1 MRLLITV
8 FATCIATTAFADCI
22 DGMRDTTQREIEFH
36 KRVTAVLTEA
46 LPAPP
51 PNWTLAPPREQ
62 AVGGFCKGDP
72 EGDFEVRVTASF
84 IYHPPKEEGDRL
96 YAEYKKLQSE
106 IDSLKQLPPAV
117 AKERQAWLDKMS
129 EANRASNRAAK
140 EGNKALAKQKD
151 SEAEEYSRKGR
162 EVRDTYLAS
171 VRRQVDDLES
181 RQKALDYR
189 GSAVNVTLV
198 ANERAPRR
206 LDPAAASE
214 VVAGKLPTPQSPG
227 LKVHNVR
234 VVMEGPAARR
244 EKILAALDKNKVARI
259 VQ

>member
-1 MRLLITV
+1 MRLLIAA
-8 FATCIATTAFADCI
+8 FGTCIATSALADCVE
-22 DGMRDTTQREIEFH
+22 GMRDTTQRELEFN
-36 KRVTAVLTEA
+36 KRVSAALKEA
-46 LPAPP
+46 LPVPP
-51 PNWTLAPPREQ
+51 PNWTLTPVREQ
-62 AVGGFCKGDP
+62 AVGGFCKGEP
-72 EGDFEVRVTASF
+72 EGDFEVRVTAGF
-84 IYHPPKEEGDRL
+84 TYHPPKEEGDRL

-106 IDSLKQLPPAV
+106 VDALKRLPPAV
-117 AKERQAWLDKMS
+117 ARERQGWLDKMS

-171 VRRQVDDLES
+171 VRKQVDDLEA
-181 RQKALDYR
+181 RQKTLDYR
-189 GSAVNVTLV
+189 GSSVSVILV
-198 ANERAPRR
+198 ANERQPRR

-214 VVAGKLPTPQSPG
+214 VVAGRLPTPKSPG

-234 VVMEGPAARR
+234 VVMEGPPARR
-244 EKILAALDKNKVARI
+244 EKILAALDRDKLARI